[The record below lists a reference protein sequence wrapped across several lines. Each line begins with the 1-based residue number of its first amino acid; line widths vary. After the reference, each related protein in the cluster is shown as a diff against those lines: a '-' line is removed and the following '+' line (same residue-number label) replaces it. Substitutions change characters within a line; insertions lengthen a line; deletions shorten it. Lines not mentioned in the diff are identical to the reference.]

1 MNSSSTRGAPAPA
14 DDDVRREA
22 IAEKV
27 TQLIRRASVTPDDAG
42 CQPLIAEWLA
52 GAGFHAESLPFGAV
66 CNLWARRGMAQPL
79 VVFAGHTD
87 VVPSG
92 PAERWKMP
100 PYEGA
105 IVDGVVHGRGAADM
119 KGSLAAMVVAANSF
133 AARYPAHRGSVAFLL
148 TSDEE
153 GPAVDGT
160 ARVIDHLSN
169 QGIRIDYCIVGEPT
183 SQARA
188 GDMVKVGRRGSLTG
202 AIRVEGRQGHVAY
215 PHLAHNPVPGAARL
229 LAALDDITWDAGN
242 EDFPPTSFQVSNIHA
257 GEGAGNVIPGHV
269 DILCNFRFST
279 ESSPQS
285 LKSRVE
291 ACCREAGV
299 DARIQWTL
307 FGMPFRT
314 LPGELVEAVTGAI
327 RKVTGIDT
335 ERSTTGG
342 TSDGRFIAPTGAQVV
357 ELGPVNETIHRVDEH
372 VRLDDL
378 VVLSSIYENIL
389 ERLLA

>member
-1 MNSSSTRGAPAPA
+1 MENTTAATNEGA
-14 DDDVRREA
+14 RRSRVIER
-22 IAEKV
+22 V
-27 TQLIRRASVTPDDAG
+27 VDLVRRASVTPDDAG
-42 CQPLIAEWLA
+42 CQPLIAKWLESA
-52 GAGFHAESLPFGAV
+52 AFRAEHLPFGAV
-66 CNLWARRGMAQPL
+66 SNLWARRGTDGPL

-92 PAERWKMP
+92 PAEQWTSP

-105 IVDGVVHGRGAADM
+105 IVDGVLHGRGAADM
-119 KGSLAAMVVAANSF
+119 KGSLAAMVVAAESF
-133 AARYPAHRGSVAFLL
+133 VARHPDHRGSIAFLL

-160 ARVIDHLSN
+160 VRVVDHLAN
-169 QGIRIDYCIVGEPT
+169 RGTRIDYCVVGEPT
-183 SQARA
+183 SQSRV

-202 AIRVEGRQGHVAY
+202 AIRILGRQGHVAY
-215 PHLAHNPVPGAARL
+215 PHLAHNPVPDAARL
-229 LAALDDITWDAGN
+229 LTALYGVAWDAGN
-242 EDFPPTSFQVSNIHA
+242 EDFPPTSFQVSNVHA

-279 ESSPQS
+279 ESSPES

-291 ACCREAGV
+291 ACCRETNV
-299 DARIQWTL
+299 DARIEWTL

-314 LPGELVEAVTGAI
+314 RPGELVQAVTGAI
-327 RKVTGIDT
+327 RDVTGIDA

-378 VVLSSIYENIL
+378 VALSAIYEKIL
-389 ERLLA
+389 ERLLT